1 MSMGTLDVMAVT
13 VSHKEEN
20 HNYVDGIEGDYSII
34 DGPGEYEYAGIY
46 FTGVMTPSSG
56 MSDSD
61 FINTAFLIEMENLR
75 ICHLGDIQSNL
86 GTKQLESLSPVDIL
100 FLPVGGRCT
109 LGMPEAIQLTQS
121 MEPRIVIPMHY
132 SIPGL
137 KVELNDIDVFL
148 KEMGLKDLQHQPR
161 LNVSS
166 TSLPMERRIVL
177 LDSQS
182 TLI

>member
-1 MSMGTLDVMAVT
+1 
-13 VSHKEEN
+13 
-20 HNYVDGIEGDYSII
+20 
-34 DGPGEYEYAGIY
+34 
-46 FTGVMTPSSG
+46 
-56 MSDSD
+56 
-61 FINTAFLIEMENLR
+61 MENLR

-166 TSLPMERRIVL
+166 TSLTMERRIVL